1 MSIKD
6 ILVPV
11 VDLESGIPALEA
23 AEAVAAKFDA
33 HATALIVAVHP
44 SSAFATETAPL
55 SVVLADMIKGAHS
68 AAALQRAAVMA
79 WLKRRRSSFEVR
91 DVVADDAVTYGEAL
105 AHARLADLIFCTRQA
120 ERHPA
125 HHALFND
132 FLFKSGRP
140 VLLTPSLPA
149 RPFAWERIIIGWNA
163 KTEAIRA
170 VVAAL
175 PFLQSA
181 RQVLVATVDAKPTMS
196 GHGQAPGHD
205 LALYLSRHGVRSEV
219 RNLDGLGGVES
230 EALLQA
236 AVGFDADLVVLGA
249 YGRSRANEF
258 LFGGV
263 TRDLLRR
270 DTPPLLLAH

>member
-175 PFLQSA
+175 
-181 RQVLVATVDAKPTMS
+181 TVDAKPTMS